1 MGLFDRLFNRGIT
14 NPQDTQNL
22 QTGAWLPNR
31 YIPGDL
37 KLSPDETL
45 SLSAVYGCL
54 RVISEA
60 LATSPWKVFQR
71 EGEKRVL
78 LQDDLVSYLLNV
90 RPNPE
95 TTAQAFREVM
105 AVQAL
110 VYGNSYAEI
119 VFDGAGRVKE
129 LWAIPSEFVRPWR
142 SRGSELVN
150 VSRTE
155 TRMGINGEPLYLIQD
170 RNASEMNQHYLPAS
184 NVYHLKALAS
194 VNQFLGDSPVGR
206 ASRAISLAHAAE
218 RYAINYYGSN
228 ATVGGV
234 LELPR
239 TFKDENEEKIFKEKF
254 NASRSGVGQAFGTLF
269 VGPGT
274 KYSTVGHNAEESQVV
289 QSRNFSV
296 EDIIRYFGVP
306 PHLVGVSISSQG
318 YGRNLAELGM
328 TFTRHTL
335 APWTKRFS
343 QEADYKLF
351 AQRAPWKFSEI
362 DTTWLTHGD
371 ALARAQAM
379 AVLRQN
385 GVITANEWRESEGMN
400 DIGDPGELFLV
411 TNNLTIMEEENL
423 EIVVDTPEEK
433 AADDGDTAASEEG
446 NQEPASSE
454 KQAETETEQ
463 SDLVGATSTYSLILA
478 SHQKRLTARFADLQ
492 KKLKNGVLQEK
503 MEHAKEWSRNLT
515 SQQLQTAGLNPP
527 PNWMAALDASE
538 NGGDAKKIAQS
549 LEGIKQ

>member
-1 MGLFDRLFNRGIT
+1 
-14 NPQDTQNL
+14 
-22 QTGAWLPNR
+22 
-31 YIPGDL
+31 
-37 KLSPDETL
+37 
-45 SLSAVYGCL
+45 
-54 RVISEA
+54 
-60 LATSPWKVFQR
+60 
-71 EGEKRVL
+71 
-78 LQDDLVSYLLNV
+78 
-90 RPNPE
+90 
-95 TTAQAFREVM
+95 
-105 AVQAL
+105 
-110 VYGNSYAEI
+110 
-119 VFDGAGRVKE
+119 
-129 LWAIPSEFVRPWR
+129 
-142 SRGSELVN
+142 
-150 VSRTE
+150 
-155 TRMGINGEPLYLIQD
+155 MGIVGEPLYLIQD
-170 RNASEMNQHYLPAS
+170 RNASEMNQHYLPAA
-184 NVYHLKALAS
+184 NVFHLKALAS
-194 VNQFLGDSPVGR
+194 VNQFLGDSPVSR

-239 TFKDENEEKIFKEKF
+239 TFKDEVEEKNFKEKF

-274 KYSTVGHNAEESQVV
+274 KYTTVGHNAEESQVV

-351 AQRAPWKFSEI
+351 AQRAPWKFTEI
-362 DTTWLTHGD
+362 DTSWLTHGD

-379 AVLRQN
+379 EVLRRN
-385 GVITANEWRESEGMN
+385 GVITANEWRDAEGMN

-423 EIVVDTPEEK
+423 EVVKDTPEEK
-433 AADDGDTAASEEG
+433 MADEGDTLAADEGSQEPGESDEVEDEAEAPEMSGATAAY
-446 NQEPASSE
+446 A
-454 KQAETETEQ
+454 
-463 SDLVGATSTYSLILA
+463 VILA
-478 SHQKRLTARFADLQ
+478 SHQKRLNARFADLQ

-503 MEHAKEWSRNLT
+503 MEGAVEWSRTLT

-527 PNWMAALDASE
+527 PNWMLALQSAE
-538 NGGDAKKIAQS
+538 KGGDIKEIAKG
-549 LEGIKQ
+549 LEGFKQ